1 MDTVIRVVLWIHVL
15 AGTVALLMAP
25 GALLTVKGGPA
36 HRRWGKIYFWAMTV
50 VAVTALGVGYWRLR
64 VFLVLVAVFSFYAAL
79 SGYRVLYRKRP
90 ELGQGATT
98 FDWIAAVLT
107 LLASSALVVMG
118 ILRPSPT
125 WQRLGVVAIVLGIV
139 GLFLAVRDILAFV
152 RPPTDRN
159 AWWYH
164 HMTSMIA
171 SYIAVEDP
179 LQPPEGRHP
188 ARLAALDAL
197 ASDLGEGPRPRASRG
212 GHESREYG
220 SAVLRNWP

>member
-1 MDTVIRVVLWIHVL
+1 VDTVIRVVLWIHVL
-15 AGTVALLMAP
+15 AGTVALLVAP

-50 VAVTALGVGYWRLR
+50 VAVTALGVGYWRSR

-90 ELGQGATT
+90 ELGQRATT

-171 SYIAVEDP
+171 SYIAVVTAFSVVNFSFLP
-179 LQPPEGRHP
+179 LTAKWLWPTIIGTPAIFIWVTYYKTRFNRRKGITQP
-188 ARLAALDAL
+188 A
-197 ASDLGEGPRPRASRG
+197 
-212 GHESREYG
+212 
-220 SAVLRNWP
+220 